1 MMILAFFAFL
11 SGIVT
16 ILSPCIL
23 PVLPII
29 LSGTVGGKRKPVGI
43 VTGFII
49 SFSLFT
55 LALSALVQTFAI
67 SAETLRIVAIVIIIT
82 FGITLMI
89 PKLQAALEVILSK
102 VARTKGASKRD
113 GFFGGIMT
121 GLSLGLVW
129 TPCVGPIMASIISL
143 AVSQQV
149 DGGAIIIVSAY
160 SLGTAIPMFAI
171 MAGGRKLLN
180 HFPKITG
187 KTKEIQ
193 RFFGAIM
200 IIAGLMIG
208 FGADRSFQ
216 TLILKVFPNYGT
228 GLTSFE
234 QGELVQKALN
244 NREVNNELVDGFDWS
259 NAPESAQ
266 LSTYGKAPELI
277 AKGQWLNTEQPFT
290 MENLEGKVVLIDFWT
305 YSCINCVRT
314 IPHLREL
321 YDKYEKYGLEI
332 IGVHSPEFPF
342 ERNVDNVIKAIE
354 ELQIKWPVVQDN
366 DFSQWNAYKNRY
378 WPAQF
383 FIDGNGEIRYFHFG
397 EGSYDEAEQ
406 VIRALLQENGAEL
419 ENLGNTKT
427 SIDSI
432 NSGKKTAEIYL
443 GYSRL
448 ENFASKDNYE
458 KDTLTSFEKKEYL
471 EPGEWSLDGEW
482 IIRNDFIEID
492 GDGELELLFQG
503 KDLFIVIEPKN
514 DESLLSI
521 EINGKKPKDTADV
534 VNGELKPTTSRLYH
548 LASFDDSYE
557 KLLKIK
563 ISGHVR
569 LFTFT
574 FG

>member
-29 LSGTVGGKRKPVGI
+29 LSGTVGGKSKPIGI

-55 LALSALVQTFAI
+55 LALSALVQALSI
-67 SAETLRIVAIVIIIT
+67 SVDTLRIIAIVIIIT
-82 FGITLMI
+82 FGITLLI
-89 PKLQAALEVILSK
+89 PKLQLALESLLSK
-102 VARTKGASKRD
+102 ASRTKGTSKHT
-113 GFFGGIMT
+113 GFFGGLIT
-121 GLSLGLVW
+121 GTSLGLVW
-129 TPCVGPIMASIISL
+129 TPCVGPIMASVISL

-149 DGGAIIIVSAY
+149 DGGSVIIITAY

-187 KTKEIQ
+187 KTKDIQ
-193 RFFGAIM
+193 RFFGVIM
-200 IIAGLMIG
+200 IVAGIMIG
-208 FGADRSFQ
+208 FGVDRSFQ

-234 QGELVQKALN
+234 QGDLVQKALSDRDPN
-244 NREVNNELVDGFDWS
+244 KDMIDSFDWS
-259 NAPESAQ
+259 ITPNSGEISN
-266 LSTYGKAPELI
+266 YGKAPEFI
-277 AKGQWLNTEQPFT
+277 ANGPWLNTNQSLSLED
-290 MENLEGKVVLIDFWT
+290 LEGKIVLIDFWT

-314 IPHLREL
+314 IPHLKEL
-321 YDKYEKYGLEI
+321 YDKYKKYGLEI

-342 ERNVDNVIKAIE
+342 ERNEGNVRQAIKDFD
-354 ELQIKWPVVQDN
+354 IKWPVVLDN
-366 DFSQWNAYKNRY
+366 DFSQWNAYNNRY

-383 FIDGNGEIRYFHFG
+383 FIDKNGNISYFHFG

-406 VIRALLQENGAEL
+406 VIRTLLQENGAEL
-419 ENLGNTKT
+419 ENQANKT
-427 SIDSI
+427 TSNEIM
-432 NSGKKTAEIYL
+432 GQRTPEIYL

-448 ENFASKDNYE
+448 NNFASKDSF
-458 KDTLTSFEKKEYL
+458 DHDILSSFERKEYL
-471 EPGEWSLDGEW
+471 DLGEWSLDGEW

-492 GDGELELLFQG
+492 GDGELELLFKG
-503 KDLFIVIEPKN
+503 KELFIVIEPKN
-514 DESLLSI
+514 DSSI
-521 EINGKKPKDTADV
+521 ISVEINGNIPKDTADV
-534 VNGELKPTTSRLYH
+534 IDGELQLDSSRLYH
-548 LASFDDSYE
+548 LASFDDSFE
-557 KLLKIK
+557 KLLKLK

>member
-29 LSGTVGGKRKPVGI
+29 LSGTVGGKRKPLGI
-43 VTGFII
+43 VTGFIV

-55 LALSALVQTFAI
+55 LALSALVQTLSI
-67 SAETLRIVAIVIIIT
+67 SVETLRIVAIVIIIT
-82 FGITLMI
+82 FGITLLI
-89 PKLQAALEVILSK
+89 PKLQLALEGLLSK
-102 VARTKGASKRD
+102 VARTKGSSKRD
-113 GFFGGIMT
+113 GFFGGAIT

-129 TPCVGPIMASIISL
+129 TPCVGPIMASVISL

-149 DGGAIIIVSAY
+149 DGGAVIIIAAY
-160 SLGTAIPMFAI
+160 SLGTALPMFAI

-180 HFPKITG
+180 HFPKLTG
-187 KTKEIQ
+187 KTKDIQ
-193 RFFGAIM
+193 RFFGVIM
-200 IIAGLMIG
+200 IAAGLMIG

-234 QGELVQKALN
+234 QGDLVQKALN
-244 NREVNNELVDGFDWS
+244 SRDGNNEIIDGFDWS
-259 NAPESAQ
+259 IAPEPAKTSY
-266 LSTYGKAPELI
+266 YGKAPELI
-277 AKGQWLNTEQPFT
+277 AKGPWINTEQAFS
-290 MENLEGKVVLIDFWT
+290 MENLKGKVVLIDFWT

-314 IPHLREL
+314 IPHLGEL

-332 IGVHSPEFPF
+332 IAIHSPEFPF
-342 ERNVDNVIKAIE
+342 ERNEDNVRKAIE
-354 ELQIKWPVVQDN
+354 QLHIKWPVVLDN

-383 FIDGNGEIRYFHFG
+383 FIDSNGDIRYFHFG

-406 VIRALLQENGAEL
+406 VIRALLQENGAAL
-419 ENLGNTKT
+419 ENQDNTKA
-427 SIDSI
+427 SEDSM
-432 NSGKKTAEIYL
+432 GQRTPEIYL
-443 GYSRL
+443 GYTRL
-448 ENFASKDNYE
+448 NNFASKDNFE
-458 KDTLTSFEKKEYL
+458 MDTLTSFEKKEYL
-471 EPGEWSLDGEW
+471 KVGEWDLDGEW

-492 GDGELELLFQG
+492 GDGELELLFKG

-514 DESLLSI
+514 DESLIYI
-521 EINGKKPKDTADV
+521 EINGKIPEDTADV
-534 VNGELKPTTSRLYH
+534 VNGELKLDNSRLYH

-557 KLLKIK
+557 KLLKLK

>member
-1 MMILAFFAFL
+1 MMVLAFFAFL

-23 PVLPII
+23 PVLPIV
-29 LSGTVGGKRKPVGI
+29 LSGTVGGKRKPFGI
-43 VTGFII
+43 VIGFIV
-49 SFSLFT
+49 SFSVFT
-55 LALSALVQTFAI
+55 LALSALVQTLSI
-67 SAETLRIVAIVIIIT
+67 SAEVLRIVAIVIIIS

-89 PKLQAALEVILSK
+89 PKLQLALESILSK
-102 VARTKGASKRD
+102 VGRTKGPTKRN
-113 GFFGGIMT
+113 GFFGGVMT

-129 TPCVGPIMASIISL
+129 TPCVGPIMASIITL

-149 DGGAIIIVSAY
+149 DGGAIIIVAAY
-160 SLGTAIPMFAI
+160 SLGTALPMFAI

-187 KTKEIQ
+187 KTKDIQ

-200 IIAGLMIG
+200 IVAGLMIG

-244 NREVNNELVDGFDWS
+244 DRNGNDGIIDGFDWS
-259 NAPESAQ
+259 IAPKSAQ
-266 LSTYGKAPELI
+266 LSNYGTAPELI
-277 AKGQWLNTEQPFT
+277 AKGPWLNTEQPFS
-290 MENLEGKVVLIDFWT
+290 MENLKGKIVLVDFWT

-321 YDKYEKYGLEI
+321 YDKYEEYGLEI
-332 IGVHSPEFPF
+332 IAIHSPEFPF
-342 ERNVDNVIKAIE
+342 ERNVDNVTKAIE
-354 ELQIKWPVVQDN
+354 ELNITWPVVLDN
-366 DFSQWNAYKNRY
+366 DFTQWNAYNNRY

-383 FIDGNGEIRYFHFG
+383 FIDGKGEIRYFHFG
-397 EGSYDEAEQ
+397 EGSYDEEEE
-406 VIRALLQENGAEL
+406 VIRTLLIENGAEL
-419 ENLGNTKT
+419 ENLGNSTI
-427 SIDSI
+427 SEDIG
-432 NSGKKTAEIYL
+432 GKRTNETYL
-443 GYSRL
+443 GYSRS
-448 ENFASKDNYE
+448 ETFVSTDSYE
-458 KDTLTSFEKKEYL
+458 LDTLTSFENKENL
-471 EPGEWSLDGEW
+471 TSGEWTLDGEW

-492 GDGELELLFQG
+492 GEGELDLLFEG
-503 KDLFIVIEPKN
+503 KDLFIVIEPRN
-514 DESLLSI
+514 DESLITI
-521 EINGKKPKDTADV
+521 EINGKKPEDTADV
-534 VNGELKPTTSRLYH
+534 VDGVLTPSTSRLYH
-548 LASFDDSYE
+548 LASFDESNE
-557 KLLKIK
+557 KLLKLK

>member
-1 MMILAFFAFL
+1 MMILAFFAFI

-29 LSGTVGGKRKPVGI
+29 LSGTVGGKSKPVGI
-43 VTGFII
+43 VTGFIF
-49 SFSLFT
+49 SFTLFT
-55 LALSALVQTFAI
+55 FALSALVQTLSI
-67 SAETLRIVAIVIIIT
+67 SVETLRIVAIVIIIS

-89 PKLQAALEVILSK
+89 PKLQLALENLLSK
-102 VARTKGASKRD
+102 VTHTKGSNNRN
-113 GFFGGIMT
+113 GFFGGLMT

-129 TPCVGPIMASIISL
+129 TPCVGPIMASVITL

-149 DGGAIIIVSAY
+149 DGGAIIIVAAY

-193 RFFGAIM
+193 RFFGVIM
-200 IIAGLMIG
+200 IAAGVMIG
-208 FGADRSFQ
+208 FGLDRSFQ
-216 TLILKVFPNYGT
+216 SLILEAFPNYGV

-244 NREVNNELVDGFDWS
+244 ERDSSKDMKDGFDWS
-259 NAPESAQ
+259 LSPKTAQ
-266 LSTYGKAPELI
+266 VANYGRAPELI
-277 AKGQWLNTEQPFT
+277 AKGPWLNTEKEYS
-290 MENLEGKVVLIDFWT
+290 MNDLEGKVVLIDFWT

-321 YDKYEKYGLEI
+321 NEKYEKYGLKI
-332 IGVHSPEFPF
+332 ISIHSPEFPF
-342 ERNVDNVIKAIE
+342 ERNVDNVREAIRD
-354 ELQIKWPVVQDN
+354 LNIAWPVVLDN
-366 DFSQWNAYKNRY
+366 DFSQWNAYNNRY

-397 EGSYDEAEQ
+397 EGAYDDAEQ
-406 VIRALLQENGAEL
+406 VIRTLLIENGAEL
-419 ENLGNTKT
+419 QKQSDLT
-427 SIDSI
+427 SYKNNMSER
-432 NSGKKTAEIYL
+432 TPEIYL
-443 GYSRL
+443 GYSRAKA
-448 ENFASKDNYE
+448 FASKDSFE

-471 EPGEWSLDGEW
+471 ELGQWSLDGKW
-482 IIRNDFIEID
+482 IIRNDFIEIN
-492 GDGELELLFQG
+492 GYGELDLLFKG
-503 KDLFIVIEPKN
+503 KEIFLVIEPKN
-514 DESLLSI
+514 AETIIKI
-521 EINGKKPKDTADV
+521 EINGQTPKDTADV
-534 VNGELKPTTSRLYH
+534 INGELKPNSSRLYH
-548 LASFDDSYE
+548 IGSFDDSYE
-557 KLLKIK
+557 KLLKLK

>member
-29 LSGTVGGKRKPVGI
+29 LSGTVGGKRKPVGV
-43 VTGFII
+43 VTGFIV

-55 LALSALVQTFAI
+55 LALSALVQTFSI
-67 SAETLRIVAIVIIIT
+67 SPETLRIVAIVIIIS
-82 FGITLMI
+82 FGVTLLI
-89 PKLQAALEVILSK
+89 PKLQTALEVILSK
-102 VARTKGASKRD
+102 LARTKGSSKRD
-113 GFFGGIMT
+113 GFFGGVMT

-129 TPCVGPIMASIISL
+129 TPCVGPIMASVISL

-149 DGGAIIIVSAY
+149 DGGSVIIVAAY

-180 HFPKITG
+180 HFPKVTG

-193 RFFGAIM
+193 RFFGIIM
-200 IIAGLMIG
+200 IAAGLMIG

-216 TLILKVFPNYGT
+216 TLILKAFPNYGT

-234 QGELVQKALN
+234 QGDLVQKALN
-244 NREVNNELVDGFDWS
+244 SRDSNNETINGFDWS
-259 NAPESAQ
+259 DAPKSAEV
-266 LSTYGKAPELI
+266 SNYGKAPELI
-277 AKGQWLNTEQPFT
+277 AKGPWLNTEQPLS

-321 YDKYEKYGLEI
+321 YDKYEKYGLEV

-342 ERNVDNVIKAIE
+342 ERNEDNVRQATE
-354 ELQIKWPVVQDN
+354 DLQITWPVVLDN
-366 DFSQWNAYKNRY
+366 DFTQWNEYNNRY

-383 FIDGNGEIRYFHFG
+383 FIDSTGDIRYFHFG

-406 VIRALLQENGAEL
+406 VIRTLLQENGAEL
-419 ENLGNTKT
+419 ENQVNTT
-427 SIDSI
+427 VSTDS
-432 NSGKKTAEIYL
+432 SSQRTPETYL

-448 ENFASKDNYE
+448 NNFASKDNYE
-458 KDTLTSFEKKEYL
+458 KDTLSTFEKKEYL

-482 IIRNDFIEID
+482 IIRNDFIELD
-492 GDGELELLFQG
+492 GDGELDILFKG
-503 KDLFIVIEPKN
+503 KELFIVIEPKN
-514 DESLLSI
+514 DDSLI
-521 EINGKKPKDTADV
+521 TVEINGQKPEDTADV
-534 VNGELKPTTSRLYH
+534 VNGVLRPNSSRLYH
-548 LASFDDSYE
+548 LASFEDSYE
-557 KLLKIK
+557 KLLKLK

>member
-29 LSGTVGGKRKPVGI
+29 LSGTVGGKRKPVGV
-43 VTGFII
+43 VTGFIV

-55 LALSALVQTFAI
+55 LALSALVQALSI
-67 SAETLRIVAIVIIIT
+67 SVDTLRIVAIVIIIS
-82 FGITLMI
+82 FGITLLI
-89 PKLQAALEVILSK
+89 PKLQLALESILSK
-102 VARTKGASKRD
+102 VARTKGSSKRD
-113 GFFGGIMT
+113 GFFGGVLT

-129 TPCVGPIMASIISL
+129 TPCVGPIMASVISL

-149 DGGAIIIVSAY
+149 DGGSVIIVAAY
-160 SLGTAIPMFAI
+160 SLGTALPMFAI

-180 HFPKITG
+180 HFPKLTG

-193 RFFGAIM
+193 RFFGIIM

-208 FGADRSFQ
+208 FGIDRSFQ

-234 QGELVQKALN
+234 QGDLVQKALN
-244 NREVNNELVDGFDWS
+244 SRDGNNGTIDGFDWS
-259 NAPESAQ
+259 IAPKSAEI
-266 LSTYGKAPELI
+266 SNYGKAPDLI
-277 AKGQWLNTEQPFT
+277 AKGPWLNTEQPFS
-290 MENLEGKVVLIDFWT
+290 MENLKGKVVLIDFWT

-332 IGVHSPEFPF
+332 IAVHSPEFPF
-342 ERNVDNVIKAIE
+342 ERNVDNVKKAIE
-354 ELQIKWPVVQDN
+354 ELQINWPVVLDN

-383 FIDGNGEIRYFHFG
+383 FIDGQGEIRYFHFG

-406 VIRALLQENGAEL
+406 VIRTLLQENGEEL
-419 ENLGNTKT
+419 ENQVNTEISKDSLSQRT
-427 SIDSI
+427 S
-432 NSGKKTAEIYL
+432 EIYL

-448 ENFASKDNYE
+448 QNFASKDSFE
-458 KDTLTSFEKKEYL
+458 PDTLTSFEKKEYL
-471 EPGEWSLDGEW
+471 EPGQWSLDGEW

-492 GDGELELLFQG
+492 GDGELDLLFKG
-503 KDLFIVIEPKN
+503 KDLFLVIEPKN
-514 DESLLSI
+514 DESLITI
-521 EINGKKPKDTADV
+521 EINGKKPEDTADV
-534 VNGELKPTTSRLYH
+534 VNGELKPNSSRLYH

-557 KLLKIK
+557 KLLKLK

>member
-29 LSGTVGGKRKPVGI
+29 LSGTVGGKKKPVGI
-43 VTGFII
+43 VLGFVI

-55 LALSALVQTFAI
+55 LALSALVQAFSI
-67 SAETLRIVAIVIIIT
+67 SADTLRYVAVAIIVT

-89 PKLQAALEVILSK
+89 PKLQLVLENILSK
-102 VARTKGASKRD
+102 VARSKGTSNRN
-113 GFFGGIMT
+113 GFFGGVMT

-129 TPCVGPIMASIISL
+129 TPCVGPIMASVISL

-149 DGGAIIIVSAY
+149 DGGSVIIVAAY

-180 HFPKITG
+180 RFPKITA

-193 RFFGAIM
+193 RVFGVIM
-200 IIAGLMIG
+200 IAAGLMIG
-208 FGADRSFQ
+208 FGFDRSFQ
-216 TLILKVFPNYGT
+216 TLILEVFPNYGT
-228 GLTSFE
+228 GLTTFE
-234 QGELVQKALN
+234 QGNLVQNALN
-244 NREVNNELVDGFDWS
+244 DRNADSNTSDSFDWS
-259 NAPESAQ
+259 VSSESAKVSNYGEAPEF
-266 LSTYGKAPELI
+266 I
-277 AKGQWLNTEQPFT
+277 AKGPWLNTEQPLSI
-290 MENLEGKVVLIDFWT
+290 EALKGKVVLIDFWT

-314 IPHLREL
+314 IPHLREI

-342 ERNVDNVIKAIE
+342 ERNVENVQKAIE
-354 ELQIKWPVVQDN
+354 ELQITWPVVLDN
-366 DFSQWNAYKNRY
+366 DFTQWNAYNNRY

-397 EGSYDEAEQ
+397 EGGYDEAEQ
-406 VIRALLQENGAEL
+406 VIRTLLQDNGAEL
-419 ENLGNTKT
+419 DNQETIEIST
-427 SIDSI
+427 DSL
-432 NSGKKTAEIYL
+432 SERTPEIYL
-443 GYSRL
+443 GYLRAT
-448 ENFASKDNYE
+448 NFASEGRFDE
-458 KDTLTSFEKKEYL
+458 DTLTAFEKKEYL
-471 EPGEWSLDGEW
+471 ELGEWSLGGEW

-492 GDGELELLFQG
+492 GDGELELLFKG
-503 KDLFIVIEPKN
+503 KDVYMVIEPLN
-514 DESLLSI
+514 DESI
-521 EINGKKPKDTADV
+521 ITVEINGKSPQDTADV
-534 VNGELKPTTSRLYH
+534 VNGVLKPNSSRLYH
-548 LASFDDSYE
+548 LGSFSDSYE
-557 KLLKIK
+557 KLLGLK
-563 ISGHVR
+563 ISGNVR

>member
-29 LSGTVGGKRKPVGI
+29 LSGTVGGKRKPVGVVI
-43 VTGFII
+43 GFIV

-55 LALSALVQTFAI
+55 LALSALVQTFSI
-67 SAETLRIVAIVIIIT
+67 SPEALRIVAIVIIIS
-82 FGITLMI
+82 FGVTLLI
-89 PKLQAALEVILSK
+89 PKLQTALEVILSK
-102 VARTKGASKRD
+102 LARTKGSSKRD
-113 GFFGGIMT
+113 GFFGGVMT

-129 TPCVGPIMASIISL
+129 TPCVGPIMASVISL

-149 DGGAIIIVSAY
+149 DGGSVIIVAAY
-160 SLGTAIPMFAI
+160 SLGTAIPMFSI

-193 RFFGAIM
+193 RFFGIIM
-200 IIAGLMIG
+200 IVAGLMIG

-216 TLILKVFPNYGT
+216 TLILKAFPNYGT

-234 QGELVQKALN
+234 QGDLVQKALN
-244 NREVNNELVDGFDWS
+244 SRDSNNETINGFDWS
-259 NAPESAQ
+259 DAPKSAEV
-266 LSTYGKAPELI
+266 SNYGKAPELI
-277 AKGQWLNTEQPFT
+277 AKGPWLNTEQPLS

-321 YDKYEKYGLEI
+321 YDKYEKYGLEV

-342 ERNVDNVIKAIE
+342 ERNEDNVRQATE
-354 ELQIKWPVVQDN
+354 DLQITWPVVLDN
-366 DFSQWNAYKNRY
+366 DFTQWNEYNNRY

-383 FIDGNGEIRYFHFG
+383 FIDGSGDIRYFHFG

-406 VIRALLQENGAEL
+406 VIRTLLQENGAEL
-419 ENLGNTKT
+419 ENKVNTT
-427 SIDSI
+427 VSTDS
-432 NSGKKTAEIYL
+432 SSQRTPETYL

-448 ENFASKDNYE
+448 NNFASKDTYE
-458 KDTLTSFEKKEYL
+458 KDILSTFEKKEYL

-492 GDGELELLFQG
+492 GDGELDLLFEG
-503 KDLFIVIEPKN
+503 KELFIVIEPQN
-514 DESLLSI
+514 DESLINI
-521 EINGKKPKDTADV
+521 EINGKIPEDTADV
-534 VNGELKPTTSRLYH
+534 VNGELKPNSSRLYH
-548 LASFDDSYE
+548 LGSFDDSFE
-557 KLLKIK
+557 KLLKLN

>member
-29 LSGTVGGKRKPVGI
+29 LSGTVGGKRKPVGV
-43 VTGFII
+43 VTGFIV

-55 LALSALVQTFAI
+55 LALSALVQTLSI
-67 SAETLRIVAIVIIIT
+67 SAEALRIVAIVIIIS

-89 PKLQAALEVILSK
+89 PKLQLALEVLLSK
-102 VARTKGASKRD
+102 ISRTKGSKKRD
-113 GFFGGIMT
+113 GFFGGVMT

-129 TPCVGPIMASIISL
+129 TPCVGPIMASVISL

-149 DGGAIIIVSAY
+149 DGGAIIIVAAY

-180 HFPKITG
+180 HFPKITK

-193 RFFGAIM
+193 RFFGVIM
-200 IIAGLMIG
+200 IVAGLMIG

-234 QGELVQKALN
+234 QGDLVQKALN
-244 NREVNNELVDGFDWS
+244 GRDGNNEMTDGFDWS
-259 NAPESAQ
+259 MVPKSAEISNYGEAPEF
-266 LSTYGKAPELI
+266 I
-277 AKGQWLNTEQPFT
+277 AKGPWLNTEQPFSI
-290 MENLEGKVVLIDFWT
+290 ESLKGKVVLIDFWT

-332 IGVHSPEFPF
+332 IAIHSPEFPF
-342 ERNVDNVIKAIE
+342 ERNVDNVSKAIE
-354 ELQIKWPVVQDN
+354 ELQINWPVVLDN
-366 DFSQWNAYKNRY
+366 DFSQWNAYNNRY

-383 FIDGNGEIRYFHFG
+383 FIDGKGEIRYFHFG
-397 EGSYDEAEQ
+397 EGAYDEAEQ
-406 VIRALLQENGAEL
+406 VIRALLEENGVDL
-419 ENLGNTKT
+419 ENQGTT
-427 SIDSI
+427 
-432 NSGKKTAEIYL
+432 KKTTESLSQRTPEIYL
-443 GYSRL
+443 GYSRSQ
-448 ENFASKDNYE
+448 NFVSKDSFE
-458 KDTLTSFEKKEYL
+458 PDTLTSFDKKDKL
-471 EPGEWSLDGEW
+471 KPGEWTLDGEW

-492 GDGELELLFQG
+492 GDGELELLFEG

-514 DESLLSI
+514 NESLITI
-521 EINGKKPKDTADV
+521 EIDGKIPEETADV
-534 VNGELKPTTSRLYH
+534 VNGVLKPNSSRLYH

-557 KLLKIK
+557 KLLKLK

>member
-1 MMILAFFAFL
+1 MMVLALFAFL

-55 LALSALVQTFAI
+55 LALSALVQTLSI
-67 SAETLRIVAIVIIIT
+67 PVETLRIVAIVIIIS
-82 FGITLMI
+82 FGVTLLI
-89 PKLQAALEVILSK
+89 PKLQLALETMLSK
-102 VARTKGASKRD
+102 VARTKSSSKRD
-113 GFFGGIMT
+113 GFFGGVMT
-121 GLSLGLVW
+121 GFSLGLVW
-129 TPCVGPIMASIISL
+129 TPCVGPIMASVISL

-149 DGGAIIIVSAY
+149 DGGAVIIVAAY

-180 HFPKITG
+180 HFPKLAG
-187 KTKEIQ
+187 KTKDIQ
-193 RFFGAIM
+193 RFFGVIM
-200 IIAGLMIG
+200 IVAGLMIG
-208 FGADRSFQ
+208 FGIDRSFQ
-216 TLILKVFPNYGT
+216 TLVLKAFPTYGT

-234 QGELVQKALN
+234 QGELVQNALN
-244 NREVNNELVDGFDWS
+244 SREGNDDTIDGFNWS
-259 NAPESAQ
+259 IAPESAQ
-266 LSTYGKAPELI
+266 LSNFGKAPELI
-277 AKGQWLNTEQPFT
+277 AKGPWLNTEQPFS
-290 MENLEGKVVLIDFWT
+290 MEDLEGKVVLIDFWT

-321 YDKYEKYGLEI
+321 YHTYEKYGLEI
-332 IGVHSPEFPF
+332 IAVHSPEFPF
-342 ERNVDNVIKAIE
+342 DRNVDNVNKAIE
-354 ELQIKWPVVQDN
+354 ELQISWPVVLDN

-383 FIDGNGEIRYFHFG
+383 FIDGQGEIRYFHFG
-397 EGSYDEAEQ
+397 EGAYEEEEQ
-406 VIRALLQENGAEL
+406 VIRALLQENGATL
-419 ENLGNTKT
+419 ENLGTTKI
-427 SIDSI
+427 SQDDLSQR
-432 NSGKKTAEIYL
+432 TAEIYL

-448 ENFASKDNYE
+448 QSFASQDNFE
-458 KDTLTSFEKKEYL
+458 KDTLTSFEKTASL
-471 EPGEWSLDGEW
+471 QLGEWSLDGEW
-482 IIRNDFIEID
+482 IIRNDFIELD
-492 GDGELELLFQG
+492 GDGELDLLFKG
-503 KDLFIVIEPKN
+503 KELFIVIEPKN
-514 DESLLSI
+514 DESLLTI

-534 VNGELKPTTSRLYH
+534 VNGELIPNSSRLYH
-548 LASFDDSYE
+548 LASFDDSNE
-557 KLLKIK
+557 KLLKLS

>member
-29 LSGTVGGKRKPVGI
+29 LSGTVGGKRKPVGV
-43 VTGFII
+43 VTGFIV

-55 LALSALVQTFAI
+55 LALSALVQTLSI
-67 SAETLRIVAIVIIIT
+67 SVETLRIVAIVIIIT
-82 FGITLMI
+82 FGITLLI
-89 PKLQAALEVILSK
+89 PKLQLALETALSK
-102 VARTKGASKRD
+102 VARTKGSSKRD
-113 GFFGGIMT
+113 GFFGGVLT

-129 TPCVGPIMASIISL
+129 TPCVGPIMASVISL

-149 DGGAIIIVSAY
+149 DGGSVIIVAAY
-160 SLGTAIPMFAI
+160 SLGTALPMFAI

-180 HFPKITG
+180 HFPKLMG
-187 KTKEIQ
+187 RTKDIQ
-193 RFFGAIM
+193 RFFGVIM

-208 FGADRSFQ
+208 FGVDRSFQ
-216 TLILKVFPNYGT
+216 TLILKAFPNYGT

-234 QGELVQKALN
+234 QGDLVQNALN
-244 NREVNNELVDGFDWS
+244 SRDGNNGMIDGFDWS
-259 NAPESAQ
+259 ITQ
-266 LSTYGKAPELI
+266 KSTQISNYGKAPELI
-277 AKGQWLNTEQPFT
+277 AKGPWLNTQQPFS
-290 MENLEGKVVLIDFWT
+290 MENLKGKVVLIDFWT

-332 IGVHSPEFPF
+332 IAVHSPEFPF
-342 ERNVDNVIKAIE
+342 ERNVDNVQKAIE
-354 ELQIKWPVVQDN
+354 ELHINWPVVLDN
-366 DFSQWNAYKNRY
+366 DFSQWNAYNNRY

-383 FIDGNGEIRYFHFG
+383 FIDGQGEIRYFHFG

-406 VIRALLQENGAEL
+406 VIRELLQENGAEL
-419 ENLGNTKT
+419 ENQGKT
-427 SIDSI
+427 EISKDSL
-432 NSGKKTAEIYL
+432 SQRTPEIYL

-448 ENFASKDNYE
+448 QNFASKDSFE
-458 KDTLTSFEKKEYL
+458 EDTLTSFEKKEFL
-471 EPGEWSLDGEW
+471 KPGEWSLDGEW

-492 GDGELELLFQG
+492 GDGELDLLFQG

-514 DESLLSI
+514 DESLITI
-521 EINGKKPKDTADV
+521 EINGKKPEDTADV
-534 VNGELKPTTSRLYH
+534 VNGELIPTSSRLYH
-548 LASFDDSYE
+548 LASFADSYE
-557 KLLKIK
+557 KLLKLK